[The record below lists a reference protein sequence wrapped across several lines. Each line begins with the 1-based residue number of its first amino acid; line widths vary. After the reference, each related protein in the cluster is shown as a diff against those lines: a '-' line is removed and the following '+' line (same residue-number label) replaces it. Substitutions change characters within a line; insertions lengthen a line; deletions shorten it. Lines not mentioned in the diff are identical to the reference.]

1 MDLVLSIVLNL
12 LYFDV
17 SNAYGIINLS
27 ISILFTILIIVLIV
41 LIIIKLIRN
50 PHIIR
55 VK

>member
-12 LYFDV
+12 FYPDF
-17 SNAYGIINLS
+17 SNGYGIINFLM
-27 ISILFTILIIVLIV
+27 SILFAILILVAIV
-41 LIIIKLIRN
+41 LIIFKLIRN